1 MSAEIPQGI
10 AIEPVFLFEAT
21 YGPDAAE
28 RRPAF
33 RAEHL
38 ARIFALRE
46 AGVIIEAG
54 GLADFSRSVLIV
66 RAADEAAALAI
77 GREDVYFRNGIW
89 TEVRA
94 QPLGRVCRPEE
105 LPAG

>member
-1 MSAEIPQGI
+1 MTAEIPAGI
-10 AIEPVFLFEAT
+10 AIEQVFLVEAT
-21 YGPDAAE
+21 YAPDAAE

-38 ARIFALRE
+38 ARIAALRN
-46 AGVIIEAG
+46 AGVILEAG
-54 GLADFSRSVLIV
+54 GLADFSRSVIIL
-66 RAADEAAALAI
+66 RAADEAAAVAI

-89 TEVRA
+89 AEIHAR
-94 QPLGRVCRPEE
+94 PLGRVCRPEE

>member
-1 MSAEIPQGI
+1 LSAGIPEGI
-10 AIEPVFLFEAT
+10 AIEPVFLVEAT
-21 YGPDAAE
+21 YAPDAAE

-33 RAEHL
+33 RAAHL
-38 ARIFALRE
+38 VRIAALRD

-54 GLADFSRSVLIV
+54 GLADFSRSVILL
-66 RAADEAAALAI
+66 RAVDEAAAVAI

-94 QPLGRVCRPEE
+94 RPLGRVCRPEE